1 MFLEG
6 ISSFESYITKQ
17 GKKWGICWQ
26 FYHGKKVEESC
37 WNLCGGANLLSS
49 CLFPAFVKRV
59 ELSLSH
65 SFCGVAPR
73 GDFRVT
79 ETKKTRKEA
88 AEPAPILEVAPQG
101 ALIGEEEGCASYLFF
116 WAREIFAQAMLG
128 DRAGATMLT
137 SRSFAANTPLPQTAS
152 TNQYWK
158 FRVWEPSFRPNISS
172 RAAGGSARGQ
182 QWKGYSPLSC
192 LV

>member
-6 ISSFESYITKQ
+6 ISSLESYITKQ

-65 SFCGVAPR
+65 SSCGVAPR

-79 ETKKTRKEA
+79 KNKKDT
-88 AEPAPILEVAPQG
+88 
-101 ALIGEEEGCASYLFF
+101 EGSC
-116 WAREIFAQAMLG
+116 WTG
-128 DRAGATMLT
+128 P
-137 SRSFAANTPLPQTAS
+137 NT
-152 TNQYWK
+152 
-158 FRVWEPSFRPNISS
+158 
-172 RAAGGSARGQ
+172 GGSPSRRIDRGGRLLLLPFFLSQGDICTGDARRQ
-182 QWKGYSPLSC
+182 SWSNYVDLPLVCCKLSSSTGS
-192 LV
+192 